1 MSKVRKPQSGGH
13 SGGGGGASYAAQMPY
28 SAPWIRQKVTTY
40 AFGTVICGALMV
52 TFAAW
57 MGGGLGSF
65 GKKMDNGFTVILH
78 SVGLTVEKIE
88 VDGVDE
94 KIKDKVLHE
103 AQLTAGQSMLSA
115 DPYMIRQRLEKM
127 AVVGKV
133 SVHRLWPN
141 EIVIVAETRE
151 PMALWR
157 KDGQWSVIDQSGQA
171 FAAAGPDQYLHLP
184 KLDGEKAPEA
194 AAHFITVLSDFP
206 ELAARLENARR
217 IGERR
222 WDIRFKGGVELSLPE
237 DDHMKEALA
246 SVNLLN
252 VQSRVLELAVTH
264 IDARDPTH
272 LALRPTPGGPSVI
285 PNGGA

>member
-1 MSKVRKPQSGGH
+1 MSKVRKPSGGA
-13 SGGGGGASYAAQMPY
+13 GGAAAHAGMMPY
-28 SAPWIRQKVTTY
+28 SGPWLRQKVTTY

-57 MGGGLGSF
+57 MGGGLGAF
-65 GKKMDNGFTVILH
+65 GKKMDAGFTVILH
-78 SVGLTVEKIE
+78 SVGLTVEKIDVE
-88 VDGVDE
+88 GVDE
-94 KIKDKVLHE
+94 NLRDKVLQE
-103 AQLTAGQSMLSA
+103 AKLSAGQSMLSA
-115 DPYMIRQRLEKM
+115 DPWMIRQRLEKM

-141 EIVIVAETRE
+141 QVVIVAEARE

-171 FAAAGPDQYLHLP
+171 FAAAGPEQYLHLP

-194 AAHFITVLSDFP
+194 AAHFISALSDFP
-206 ELAARLENARR
+206 ELAARLESARR

-222 WDIRFKGGVELSLPE
+222 WDVRFKGGVELALPE

-252 VQSRVLELAVTH
+252 VQSRMLELAVTH

-272 LALRPTPGGPSVI
+272 LALRPTPGGPSAA
-285 PNGGA
+285 NGGA